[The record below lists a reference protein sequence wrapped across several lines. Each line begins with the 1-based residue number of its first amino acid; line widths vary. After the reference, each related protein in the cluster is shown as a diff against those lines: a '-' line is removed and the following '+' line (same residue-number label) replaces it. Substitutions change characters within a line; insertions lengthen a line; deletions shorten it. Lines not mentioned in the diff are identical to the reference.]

1 MKKIILAISVVVAI
15 TIIWWVNLSK
25 TKEITPDLNIT
36 KQIEPIQPVEE
47 KNIMPPVETLG
58 ENYSAKDDLE
68 YNVSDSASEQISS
81 PVVQEISESDYMAD
95 EVDMS
100 DEIYAEEVDMF
111 DGEDSKEIDMTE
123 SMNMEEV
130 SPY

>member
-1 MKKIILAISVVVAI
+1 MKKIILTISVVVAI
-15 TIIWWVNLSK
+15 TIIWWVNLPK

-47 KNIMPPVETLG
+47 KNIMSHVSTLR
-58 ENYSAKDDLE
+58 EDYSTKDDVE
-68 YNVSDSASEQISS
+68 SNVSDSASEQTAS
-81 PVVQEISESDYMAD
+81 PFVQDISESDYMAD

-100 DEIYAEEVDMF
+100 DEIYAEEIDML